1 MRRFLAAI
9 STVILGGLTI
19 TPELGGQT
27 KPDTNTV
34 TIIRGIDSA
43 SVRWM
48 RDTVRADLIGRYPD
62 IVVWDPVMSQVDTAH
77 VRATRTSF
85 NGTRVYE
92 FGVGYQFVRR
102 GTRWELTPYRT
113 ISHAHGARVDSTK
126 RKP

>member
-1 MRRFLAAI
+1 MRPFLAAI
-9 STVILGGLTI
+9 STVIFGGLTI
-19 TPELGGQT
+19 TPALGGQT

-62 IVVWDPVMSQVDTAH
+62 IVVWDPVVNRVDTAD
-77 VRATRTSF
+77 VKATRTAF
-85 NGTRVYE
+85 NGTRVYQ

-113 ISHAHGARVDSTK
+113 ISHGHGVRADSTK
-126 RKP
+126 RTP